1 MKTSLLSTLITLILF
16 VACTAPEEPGSG
28 TLPPESAPLTNIA
41 LTRGAGEQWESIISG
56 CSFDLYVKDAT
67 GTEKHAWYTYNNG
80 EWKNNVNDEILC
92 GNQATYPAYAYG
104 DFYVTYAT
112 GSFDLIPV
120 AWHGNLS
127 TTVQPDEGTAT
138 ATLPMSILTARIHV
152 SIIGAY
158 GETPAELPDFIIQT
172 HTRPSDYFSIPA
184 DPYTQPITVATGLG
198 ETAPWPLSYNNGY
211 SPGDIV
217 PQTIAA
223 GSTFLTIYD
232 PVGTD
237 PLYGTTEFTVITP
250 TDIIFEAGKEY
261 HYTIRLK
268 GDGAQA
274 EIVTEPTIAPFI
286 PGSENN
292 IIGYRGILTE
302 ADLRQFSTDWN
313 ADRDAAL
320 AKWEDTPGS
329 GIIRLLGD
337 IEMTGSEG
345 FTPIGIDPNYF
356 NAVFD
361 GGGHTI
367 TGLRIGTGTDNDVA
381 LFAYSDDGVIRGLH
395 LRGAEIK
402 GHNIIAG
409 LVAYNDGGIIAAC
422 SFGGTVTAT
431 GAAAGSIA
439 AYNTG
444 TIAGCYSVA
453 TEVSAPSFAGGIAG
467 YNDGTITAC
476 HWLTDNGQP
485 AEAAGKNIGGTIT
498 DCHGIAIPAQFNN
511 PQYVSLMNAALD
523 ALPTD
528 WRHSPYRWV
537 QIPGGEP
544 VLLPTP

>member
-1 MKTSLLSTLITLILF
+1 MKTSLLSTLITLLLLA
-16 VACTAPEEPGSG
+16 ACESGTEPGSG
-28 TLPPESAPLTNIA
+28 TLPPEAPLTNIA
-41 LTRGAGEQWESIISG
+41 LTRGAGEQWESITNS
-56 CSFDLYVKDAT
+56 SYFHLYVKDAT
-67 GTEKHAWYTYNNG
+67 GTEKHAWYTYTNGQWTPVNENN
-80 EWKNNVNDEILC
+80 KILC
-92 GNQATYPAYAYG
+92 GNQTTYPAYAYG
-104 DFYVTYAT
+104 TMYVTYAT
-112 GSFDLIPV
+112 GNVDQIPV

-127 TTVQPDEGTAT
+127 TTVQPTEGTAT
-138 ATLPMSILTARIHV
+138 ATLPINILTARIHV

-223 GSTFLTIYD
+223 GSTFLTISGPDSTD
-232 PVGTD
+232 PV
-237 PLYGTTEFTVITP
+237 YGTTEFTVIAP
-250 TDIIFEAGKEY
+250 ADIVLEAGKEY

-268 GDGAQA
+268 GNGAQA
-274 EIVTEPTIAPFI
+274 EIVTEPTIAPFN

-292 IIGYRGILTE
+292 IRYQGILTE

-313 ADRDAAL
+313 ADPAAAL

-329 GIIRLLGD
+329 RIIRLLGD

-345 FTPIGIDPNYF
+345 FTPIGIYPNSF
-356 NAVFD
+356 NATFD

-367 TGLRIGTGTDNDVA
+367 TGLHIDAGTGDDAA
-381 LFAYSDDGVIRGLH
+381 LFARNSGVIYGLH

-402 GHNIIAG
+402 GHDHIAG
-409 LVAYNDGGIIAAC
+409 LAAHNANTIASC

-431 GAAAGSIA
+431 GGTAGSIA
-439 AYNTG
+439 ANNHG

-453 TEVSAPSFAGGIAG
+453 TEVSAPSYAGGIAG
-467 YNDGTITAC
+467 YNNATGTLTAC
-476 HWLTDNGQP
+476 HWLTDSGQP
-485 AEAAGKNIGGTIT
+485 AEAAGWNDGGTIT
-498 DCHGIAIPAQFNN
+498 DCHAIATPAQLYNN

-528 WRHSPYRWV
+528 RQPPYRWV